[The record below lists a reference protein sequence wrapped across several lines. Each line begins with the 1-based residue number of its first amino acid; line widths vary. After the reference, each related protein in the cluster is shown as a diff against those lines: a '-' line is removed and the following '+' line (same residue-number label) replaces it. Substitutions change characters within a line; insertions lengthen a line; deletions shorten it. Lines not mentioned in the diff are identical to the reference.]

1 MRLSHLNTRSFK
13 ALAVCGLAAS
23 FALAGCGG
31 NSTESATSGSA
42 DAAASGEAGGA
53 SGDVINLT
61 VGASPSPHAKVLH
74 FIQDNLAAEAGINLE
89 IVEYTD
95 YHQPNVAL
103 NSGDLDANFYQTRTS
118 WMTRSRNSAMS
129 STRARASTSSRS
141 VSSPRRSRT

>member
-23 FALAGCGG
+23 FALAGCGGG

-103 NSGDLDANFYQTRTS
+103 NSGDLDANFYQTPNFLDDQVKEFGYEFDQGEGVHIEPDRK
-118 WMTRSRNSAMS
+118 
-129 STRARASTSSRS
+129 S
-141 VSSPRRSRT
+141 VV